1 MKSIAIYLLSLAALA
16 AFARADAP
24 QDIPLTD
31 KNLFLSPYC
40 WRIDDSG
47 AAVAPAA
54 GGYLKFRITGT
65 TTLALRVNTAINK
78 GLSALQMPAV
88 KVVVSNVDSVD
99 GPAQYVQFPANESA
113 DTPVTIATG
122 LNPQLAYK
130 VMIQAVGGDE
140 TAQNGWSGT
149 IFHTQINRIEIDA
162 GGKLAPATLRPKR
175 ALFFGASYEQ
185 AYFGYSKPGVP
196 IYTFCDASLSWPF
209 FVAYGMDCEYGQV
222 GIGTQGWIMSGNGG
236 YPPFPASWD
245 HFDATHAKT
254 FAHDLDYVFV
264 HIAENDNSQDPAAV
278 EKAVAAWIPKARAA
292 FGPDTRIF
300 LILSLPQIRTGPIV
314 TGVKEA
320 NDAKTYVLDPGLEMR
335 AVVFAGPST
344 WASPGDGL
352 HLDAVH
358 QSLYTAFVTKQAQ
371 ECIDGARPTVLPA
384 TR

>member
-1 MKSIAIYLLSLAALA
+1 MKWIVLLVVSLVALA
-16 AFARADAP
+16 SFARADAP
-24 QDIPLTD
+24 QDIPLSD

-40 WRIDDSG
+40 WRIDENG
-47 AAVAPAA
+47 AAIAPAA
-54 GGYLKFRITGT
+54 GGYLKFLIAGT
-65 TTLALRVNTAINK
+65 STLTLRVNTAINK
-78 GLSALQMPAV
+78 GI
-88 KVVVSNVDSVD
+88 VSNIDSVD

-113 DTPVTIATG
+113 DTPVTIAKG
-122 LNPQLAYK
+122 LNPQLTYK

-140 TAQNGWSGT
+140 TAQSGWSGT

-162 GGKLAPATLRPKR
+162 KGVVAPPRQLRPKR
-175 ALFFGASYEQ
+175 ALFLGASYEQ
-185 AYFGYSKPGVP
+185 AYFGFAKPGVP
-196 IYTFCDASLSWPF
+196 IYTYCDVSLSWPF
-209 FVAYGMDCEYGQV
+209 FTAYGMDCEYGQV
-222 GIGTQGWIMSGNGG
+222 GIGSQGWVNGGNGG

-264 HIAENDNSQDPAAV
+264 HMAENDNGQDPAAV

-300 LILSLPQIRTGPIV
+300 IILSLPQIRSGPII

-320 NDAKTYVLDPGLEMR
+320 NDAKTYVLDPGYEMR
-335 AVVFAGPST
+335 AVAFAGPST
-344 WASPGDGL
+344 WATPGDGL

-371 ECIDGARPTVLPA
+371 ECIDGVRPTVLPA